1 MQKMTNE
8 NVFSMNDEEYLTFL
22 ISDTA
27 FAVNIKYIVQV
38 IQYVK
43 PSKIPKSI
51 DILSGVI
58 PFRGEVIP
66 VINFYGKSN
75 FVANDYTII
84 LVLNVNNKKTGLI
97 VDSIHEISYVPEEK
111 IEKKSIPKE
120 IKDLKYINGIF
131 KLNEIG
137 VIIIDVS
144 KIEDL
149 KDLLPLSKFIYG
161 S

>member
-1 MQKMTNE
+1 MNDNDT
-8 NVFSMNDEEYLTFL
+8 FSTSDEEYLTFL

-27 FAVNIKYIVQV
+27 FAINIKYIVQV

-43 PSKIPKSI
+43 PSKIPKAI

-66 VINFYGKSN
+66 VINFYGKIN
-75 FVANDYTII
+75 FIPNDYTII
-84 LVLNVNNKKTGLI
+84 LILNINDKKTGLI
-97 VDSIHEISYVPEEK
+97 VDSIYKISYVPEDK
-111 IEKKSIPKE
+111 VEKKSIPKE

-131 KLNEIG
+131 KLDEMG
-137 VIIIDVS
+137 VIIIDVPEIKKLEELS
-144 KIEDL
+144 S
-149 KDLLPLSKFIYG
+149 LSKFIYR